1 MGLPAEVYSEDDDL
15 LKLMRD
21 AKSMTDDDK
30 YVTKVNG
37 RMYGELGGL
46 AKSLNRMVQTL
57 ESIER
62 PMQTTAGEL
71 PIAADQL
78 ADLTKFTEEAAH
90 RILGYTEQVLA
101 NHDTMAADLAALK
114 RAMDAASPDG
124 SQRSTV
130 TLDGNQRSTVTLDRA
145 RLERHASDLE
155 SRVGENRKILM
166 DLITAMEFQDL
177 TGQRLKKIATGIRE
191 IQSRLLRLLIVFGLK
206 DQNGGAERQEAL
218 LSQLEASSKTT
229 LNQNVVD
236 NILQEFG
243 F

>member
-1 MGLPAEVYSEDDDL
+1 MGLPADVYSEDDDL

-21 AKSMTDDDK
+21 AKSMTDGDE

-46 AKSLNRMVQTL
+46 AKSLNQMVKTL

-62 PMQTTAGEL
+62 PMQTTASEL

-114 RAMDAASPDG
+114 RALAVASPD
-124 SQRSTV
+124 
-130 TLDGNQRSTVTLDRA
+130 RA
-145 RLERHASDLE
+145 SLERHASDLE